1 MPIELKYL
9 DEGRGVEYFVTGVLT
24 GDDIIKANR
33 LLYSSSLSA
42 SLKYKIIDR
51 TQCTDYHVRADDVR
65 LIAEQEKEAAINNPH
80 LIIALIAPTKVQFA
94 MSRMFKSYLEAAAS
108 GYKTEIFNNRK
119 SAQEWVNKQLKSSL
133 KKAD

>member
-9 DEGRGVEYFVTGVLT
+9 DKGKGVEYFVTGVLT

-33 LLYSSSLSA
+33 KLYA
-42 SLKYKIIDR
+42 SKSPTTVKYKIIDR
-51 TQCTDYHVRADDVR
+51 TECTDYHVRAEDVR

-94 MSRMFKSYLEAAAS
+94 MSRMFQSYLESAAS
-108 GYKTEIFNNRK
+108 GYKTEIFNDRK
-119 SAQEWVNKQLKSSL
+119 SAQEWINKQLKELSEKS
-133 KKAD
+133 